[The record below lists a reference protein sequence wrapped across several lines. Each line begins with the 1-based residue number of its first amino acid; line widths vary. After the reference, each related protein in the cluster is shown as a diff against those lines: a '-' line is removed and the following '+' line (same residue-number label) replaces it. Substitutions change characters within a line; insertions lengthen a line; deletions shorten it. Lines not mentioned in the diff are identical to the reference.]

1 MSLLSDGKSYSITL
15 TNNSGVLYRERL
27 TNNSVQI
34 GDTLMFQVTGTALK
48 DSIMSNA
55 AQHNVLR
62 GRTEIVANAV
72 ALGGSS
78 GGTADYPSFTGNAN
92 KVLAVKATE
101 DGVEW
106 KAVSS
111 GGGSGGGINVIEYDP
126 SLHEVIDHTVVGT
139 DYVPTRSNP
148 IDDIPTSSWNPT
160 TGVMGVASAA
170 QTGGYGNSNLVE
182 YVGLRLTPSL
192 YGMRGSFTIDAS
204 LCEDAWGFALL
215 EQQASGGISYDLR
228 SYMTSQHYG
237 MVEDT
242 ELSQPSA
249 FGWFLT
255 EDDEYGRQLWATD
268 LFSPQYVR
276 AELAPIATKPQGVY
290 TFNIGAYIDIYAEFL
305 GLSYEQA
312 LELFNTNFSPEQ
324 VATLLSTTCVY
335 AIDSQLVIVLKADTP
350 YLHFFMNAYHKV
362 SETGTHPLNPTSQL
376 TITYNLETVENAVPA
391 EAVDGDFLHLLGN
404 AKLLGKDLASGD
416 FVQLYDNT
424 SKMIVHANQP

>member
-15 TNNSGVLYRERL
+15 TNNSGVLYKERL

-34 GDTLMFQVTGTALK
+34 GDTLIFQVTGTALK

-106 KAVSS
+106 KTVTG
-111 GGGSGGGINVIEYDP
+111 GGGSASGGINVIEYDP
-126 SLHEVIDHTVVGT
+126 SLHEVVTDTVVSA
-139 DYVPTRSNP
+139 DFEPTRPNTN
-148 IDDIPTSSWNPT
+148 DDIPTSSWNPT

-170 QTGGYGNSNLVE
+170 QTLGFPNNYAK

-192 YGMRGSFTIDAS
+192 YGMRGSFTIDTS

-215 EQQASGGISYDLR
+215 QREHQSGFPIDLWD
-228 SYMTSQHYG
+228 YLTNQHYKTA
-237 MVEDT
+237 EDT
-242 ELSQPSA
+242 GLSQPNT
-249 FGWFLT
+249 FGMFLN
-255 EDDEYGRQLWATD
+255 EDDTYGNRSWVTEVFSDEYKLMTSGSYT
-268 LFSPQYVR
+268 
-276 AELAPIATKPQGVY
+276 TKPQGVY
-290 TFNIGAYIDIYAEFL
+290 TFTVGGIIDYLIVAAGFT
-305 GLSYEQA
+305 YEQA
-312 LELFNTNFSPEQ
+312 VAYITVNFPNNAASIMARTVVFNADLEIMLD
-324 VATLLSTTCVY
+324 V
-335 AIDSQLVIVLKADTP
+335 KANTP
-350 YLHFFMNAYHKV
+350 YLHFFMNAYHKA
-362 SETGTHPLNPTSQL
+362 SETGTHLLDPTSQL
-376 TITYNLETVENAVPA
+376 TITYNLETVENTVPD

-404 AKLLGKDLASGD
+404 AKLLGKELASGD

-424 SKMIVHANQP
+424 SKMIVHADQP